1 MKATIKVVMPVIVFF
16 GLAASSLAGYVDG
29 FGVAYTMKKNQHGVV
44 LKSKKATL
52 YLGKSCDAYSP
63 QFGKGTWS
71 WANGG
76 VLVELEKKKIGF
88 PRQESPFEDDRCL
101 LQTE

>member
-52 YLGKSCDAYSP
+52 YLGKSMRCILTAVWQRD
-63 QFGKGTWS
+63 
-71 WANGG
+71 
-76 VLVELEKKKIGF
+76 LELGERWCIG
-88 PRQESPFEDDRCL
+88 
-101 LQTE
+101 